1 MDYTKLSKEIS
12 YALRH
17 APWEYELELDK
28 EGFVPVEQLLHALNE
43 GGEYKETIK
52 EEDILHIIKISE
64 KKRHELKDGIIRA
77 LYGHT
82 VPSHIRKEPVVPP
95 DILYHGTSHKAYEII
110 MDSGLKPMSRQYVHL
125 STDTDTAVRVGK
137 RRDKKPV
144 ILTVDAKRAYADGV
158 VFYSSGYEKVILA
171 DFVPA
176 EYLSIKKL
184 IPMNSNQDRA

>member
-1 MDYTKLSKEIS
+1 M
-12 YALRH
+12 
-17 APWEYELELDK
+17 
-28 EGFVPVEQLLHALNE
+28 
-43 GGEYKETIK
+43 
-52 EEDILHIIKISE
+52 
-64 KKRHELKDGIIRA
+64 
-77 LYGHT
+77 
-82 VPSHIRKEPVVPP
+82 PP

-158 VFYSSGYEKVILA
+158 VFYSSGYETVILA

>member
-17 APWEYELELDK
+17 APWEYELELDD

-43 GGEYKETIK
+43 GGDYKETIT
-52 EEDILHIIKISE
+52 EEDILHIIETSE
-64 KKRHELKDGIIRA
+64 KKRHELRDGKIRA

-82 VPSHIRKEPVVPP
+82 VPSLIKKEPVVPP
-95 DILYHGTSHKAYEII
+95 DILYHGTSHKAYGII

-125 STDTDTAVRVGK
+125 STDTDTAIRVGK
-137 RRDKKPV
+137 RRDKDPV
-144 ILTVDAKRAYADGV
+144 ILVIDAKKGCADGV
-158 VFYSSGYEKVILA
+158 IFYASGYEKVILA

-176 EYLSIKKL
+176 EYIKVK
-184 IPMNSNQDRA
+184 

>member
-1 MDYTKLSKEIS
+1 M
-12 YALRH
+12 
-17 APWEYELELDK
+17 
-28 EGFVPVEQLLHALNE
+28 PVVQLIHALNE
-43 GGEYKETIK
+43 SGEYKETITK
-52 EEDILHIIKISE
+52 DDILHIIKISE

-82 VPSHIRKEPVVPP
+82 VPSHIRKELVVPP

-158 VFYSSGYEKVILA
+158 IFYASGYEKVILA

>member
-12 YALRH
+12 YVLRH
-17 APWEYELELDK
+17 APWEYELELDE
-28 EGFVPVEQLLHALNE
+28 EGFVPVVQLIHALNE
-43 GGEYKETIK
+43 SGEYKETITK
-52 EEDILHIIKISE
+52 DDILHIIKISE
-64 KKRHELKDGIIRA
+64 KKRHELKDGKIRA

-176 EYLSIKKL
+176 KYLSIK
-184 IPMNSNQDRA
+184 

>member
-17 APWEYELELDK
+17 APLEYELELDE
-28 EGFVPVEQLLHALNE
+28 EGFVPVKQLIHALNE
-43 GGEYKETIK
+43 SREYKETIT
-52 EEDILHIIKISE
+52 EDDIHHVIEISE
-64 KKRHELKDGIIRA
+64 KKRHELKDGKIRA

-95 DILYHGTSHKAYEII
+95 DILYHGTSHKSYEII
-110 MDSGLKPMSRQYVHL
+110 MNSGLKPMSRQYVHL

-144 ILTVDAKRAYADGV
+144 ILMVDAKRAYADGV
-158 VFYSSGYEKVILA
+158 IFYESGYEKVILA
-171 DFVPA
+171 DHIPA
-176 EYLSIKKL
+176 EYLSV
-184 IPMNSNQDRA
+184 NS

>member
-17 APWEYELELDK
+17 APWEYELELDE
-28 EGFVPVEQLLHALNE
+28 EGFVPVVQLIHALNE
-43 GGEYKETIK
+43 SGEYKETITK
-52 EEDILHIIKISE
+52 DDILHIIKISE
-64 KKRHELKDGIIRA
+64 KKRHELKDGKIRA

-82 VPSHIRKEPVVPP
+82 VPSHIRKEPIVPP

-125 STDTDTAVRVGK
+125 STDIETAVRVGK
-137 RRDKKPV
+137 RRDKNPV

-158 VFYSSGYEKVILA
+158 VFYSSGYENVILA

-176 EYLSIKKL
+176 EYLSIK
-184 IPMNSNQDRA
+184 P

>member
-17 APWEYELELDK
+17 APWEYELELDE
-28 EGFVPVEQLLHALNE
+28 EGFVPVEQLIHALNE
-43 GGEYKETIK
+43 SGEYKETITK
-52 EEDILHIIKISE
+52 DDILNIIETSE
-64 KKRHELKDGIIRA
+64 KKRHELKGSRIRA

-82 VPSHIRKEPVVPP
+82 VPSHIRKETVVPP

-176 EYLSIKKL
+176 EYLSI
-184 IPMNSNQDRA
+184 

>member
-17 APWEYELELDK
+17 APWEYELELDE
-28 EGFVPVEQLLHALNE
+28 EGFVPVEQLIHALNE
-43 GGEYKETIK
+43 SGEYKETITK
-52 EEDILHIIKISE
+52 DDILHIIETSE
-64 KKRHELKDGIIRA
+64 KELKDGKIRA

-82 VPSHIRKEPVVPP
+82 VPSHIRKETVVPP
-95 DILYHGTSHKAYEII
+95 DILYHGTSHKAYDII
-110 MDSGLKPMSRQYVHL
+110 INSGLKPMSRQYVHL

-144 ILTVDAKRAYADGV
+144 ILMIDAKRAYADGV
-158 VFYSSGYEKVILA
+158 IFYSSGYEKVILA

-176 EYLSIKKL
+176 EYLSIK
-184 IPMNSNQDRA
+184 P

>member
-17 APWEYELELDK
+17 APWEYELELDE
-28 EGFVPVEQLLHALNE
+28 EGFVPVEQLIHALNE
-43 GGEYKETIK
+43 SGEYKETITK
-52 EEDILHIIKISE
+52 DDILHIIETSE
-64 KKRHELKDGIIRA
+64 KKRHELKDGKIRA

-82 VPSHIRKEPVVPP
+82 VPSHIRKETVVPP

-125 STDTDTAVRVGK
+125 STDIETAVRVGK
-137 RRDKKPV
+137 RRDKNPV

>member
-17 APWEYELELDK
+17 SPWEYELELDE
-28 EGFVPVEQLLHALNE
+28 EGFAPVEQLIHALNE
-43 GGEYKETIK
+43 SGEYKETITK
-52 EEDILHIIKISE
+52 DDILNIIETSE
-64 KKRHELKDGIIRA
+64 KKRHELKDGKIRA

-82 VPSHIRKEPVVPP
+82 VPSHIRKETVVPP
-95 DILYHGTSHKAYEII
+95 DILYHGTSHKAYDII
-110 MDSGLKPMSRQYVHL
+110 INSGLKPMSRQYVHL

-144 ILTVDAKRAYADGV
+144 ILMIDAKRAYADGV
-158 VFYSSGYEKVILA
+158 IFYSSGYEKVILA

-176 EYLSIKKL
+176 EYLSIK
-184 IPMNSNQDRA
+184 P

>member
-17 APWEYELELDK
+17 APWEYELELDE
-28 EGFVPVEQLLHALNE
+28 EGFVPVEQLIHALNE
-43 GGEYKETIK
+43 SGEYKETITK
-52 EEDILHIIKISE
+52 DDILHIIKISE
-64 KKRHELKDGIIRA
+64 KKRHELKDGKIRA

-82 VPSHIRKEPVVPP
+82 VPSHIRKETVVPP

-125 STDTDTAVRVGK
+125 SADIETAVRVGK
-137 RRDKKPV
+137 RRDKNPV

-158 VFYSSGYEKVILA
+158 VFYSSGYENVILA

>member
-17 APWEYELELDK
+17 APWEYELELDE
-28 EGFVPVEQLLHALNE
+28 EGFVPVEQLIHALNE
-43 GGEYKETIK
+43 SGEYKETITK
-52 EEDILHIIKISE
+52 DDILHIIETSE
-64 KKRHELKDGIIRA
+64 KKRHELKDGKIRA

-82 VPSHIRKEPVVPP
+82 VPSHIRKETVVPP

-125 STDTDTAVRVGK
+125 STNTDTAVRVGK
-137 RRDKKPV
+137 RRDKNPV

>member
-17 APWEYELELDK
+17 APWEYELELDE
-28 EGFVPVEQLLHALNE
+28 EGFVPVVQLIHALNE
-43 GGEYKETIK
+43 SGEYKETITK
-52 EEDILHIIKISE
+52 DDILHIIKISE
-64 KKRHELKDGIIRA
+64 KKRHELKDGKIRA

-144 ILTVDAKRAYADGV
+144 ILTVDAKKAYADGV